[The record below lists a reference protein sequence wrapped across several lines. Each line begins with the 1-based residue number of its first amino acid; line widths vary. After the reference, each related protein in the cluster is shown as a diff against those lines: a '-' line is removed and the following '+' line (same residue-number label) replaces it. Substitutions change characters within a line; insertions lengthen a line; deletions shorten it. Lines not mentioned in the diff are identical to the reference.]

1 MISGVPVHRGWYRQ
15 EFTIQP
21 GLKVYSSDGVLLGL
35 EDRLFLEAGVVTGFL
50 VSHGPANR
58 RQKYF
63 RPDMVDRLIE
73 DAVVLK
79 IDETSFTRHP
89 DICVTSWR

>member
-1 MISGVPVHRGWYRQ
+1 MISGVPVLRGWHRQ
-15 EFTIQP
+15 EFTIHP

-35 EDRLFLEAGVVTGFL
+35 ENRLFLEAGVVTGFL

-63 RPDMVDRLIE
+63 RPDVVDRLVE

-79 IDETSFTRHP
+79 IDETSFTRYP
-89 DICVTSWR
+89 DISFASFR